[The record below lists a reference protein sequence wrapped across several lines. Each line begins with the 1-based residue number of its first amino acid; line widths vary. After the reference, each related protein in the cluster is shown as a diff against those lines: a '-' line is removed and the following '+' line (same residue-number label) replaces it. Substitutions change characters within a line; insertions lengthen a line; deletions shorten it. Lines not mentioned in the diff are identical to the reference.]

1 MFGAGEAGEQRD
13 RGVDHALGLG
23 DHDRAPAEPR
33 QPVPLAGMVAL
44 EAVGLVFADVEPTLR
59 DRLSVGRPVIRAIE
73 ARVPA
78 LQAGEEPLQG
88 GAITTAAF
96 PVNQSA

>member
-1 MFGAGEAGEQRD
+1 MIAAEAGEERD

-23 DHDRAPAEPR
+23 DHDAPPAEAGE
-33 QPVPLAGMVAL
+33 PVALAGMVAL
-44 EAVGLVFADVEPTLR
+44 DAVGLILADMEPALR
-59 DRLSVGRPVIRAIE
+59 DRLLIGRPVIGAVE

-78 LQAGEEPLQG
+78 RHAVEKPLQG